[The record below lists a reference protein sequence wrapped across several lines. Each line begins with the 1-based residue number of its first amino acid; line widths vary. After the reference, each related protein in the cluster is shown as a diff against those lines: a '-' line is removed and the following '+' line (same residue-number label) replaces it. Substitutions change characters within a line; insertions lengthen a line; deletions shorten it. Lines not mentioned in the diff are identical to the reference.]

1 MSNVEAGEWW
11 WPEIDG
17 MSENIETIETTHLQ
31 RQGVWQNVQLD
42 GFIQLE
48 INNSEKLVIG
58 HAKVF
63 LYLKLQLL

>member
-31 RQGVWQNVQLD
+31 PQGVR
-42 GFIQLE
+42 
-48 INNSEKLVIG
+48 
-58 HAKVF
+58 
-63 LYLKLQLL
+63 